1 MKRVQP
7 FIGIIRGRGHCVT
20 PNLKDP
26 LKDLPSESLP
36 HTKKKTTTTSAFVP
50 EKAPLTTTTT
60 TTITTTTTPRVQR

>member
-36 HTKKKTTTTSAFVP
+36 HTKKTTTTSAFVP

-60 TTITTTTTPRVQR
+60 TTITTTTPRVQR